1 MTEVTNDDILPIN
14 WGDRPIMQ
22 EIRILVVPLDEIGLP
37 FDRRG
42 ITVSIP
48 SNSENR
54 ADFAKALGTKVEKTV
69 KLILEENDGNG

>member
-1 MTEVTNDDILPIN
+1 MADTPENDILPIN

-42 ITVSIP
+42 ISVSIP
-48 SNSENR
+48 SNPENR

-69 KLILEENDGNG
+69 KLILEENDG